1 MEDGRG
7 PVIEPRG
14 VHGGVHSAPP
24 LRRLSCTR
32 LSPTP
37 GRCAA
42 GVQHSTL
49 SLPLWASTMRPGLL
63 AFAATSAFV
72 GAALYINLVEQPA
85 RLPLGPRS
93 MVREWAP
100 SNRRGF

>member
-14 VHGGVHSAPP
+14 LHGGVHSAPP

-42 GVQHSTL
+42 GVQHSNLTL

-72 GAALYINLVEQPA
+72 GAALYINLVQQPA
-85 RLPLGPRS
+85 WS
-93 MVREWAP
+93 VFCKFFIVRYWVG
-100 SNRRGF
+100 R